1 MMMKKVISSVVLALA
16 LPLMAGAQKYVGG
29 DMSMVPQ
36 YEAANVVYKDA
47 ANQRIT
53 DLLQYVRQEA
63 GFNIIRLRL
72 FVNPSGETGVVQ
84 DLAYVKA
91 LGKRVKDAGMA
102 LLLDFHYSDT
112 WADPDDQWTPAAW
125 QSLSDEQLYQKI
137 YDYTKDCLQ
146 QLVAA
151 GATPDFIQPGNEIT
165 YGMLWPTGHV
175 WPAGGGQDGGT
186 WSNFVSY
193 LNNGIKACRE
203 VCPNAKIV
211 IQTEMSKSENV
222 TNFYN
227 TLKPFNVDYDI
238 IGISYYPDWHG
249 SISTLNTI
257 LNTLEAQHADKKIMI
272 VETGYA
278 IQWQL
283 GGAKYNFTSTYPLT
297 EEGQRKFTAD
307 LIAMLNGHKN
317 VNGLFWWYPD
327 YTLYNIVFVDG
338 KSDNWSKDFTG
349 GYWNATLFN
358 IQTGRAYAALYELKN
373 FVGNDTGIH
382 GLTTTSATDA
392 WYTIDGRRLTGKPT
406 QRGLYINNGRK
417 VVVR

>member
-146 QLVAA
+146 QMVAA
-151 GATPDFIQPGNEIT
+151 GAQPDFIQTGNEIS
-165 YGMLWPTGHV
+165 YGMCWGKKGSGSIKKCTTGSDNNWPRFRQLLSQ
-175 WPAGGGQDGGT
+175 AG
-186 WSNFVSY
+186 
-193 LNNGIKACRE
+193 KACRE
-203 VCPNAKIV
+203 VCPEAKI
-211 IQTEMSKSENV
+211 IIHTERTGNWSTTKGIYDRLSS
-222 TNFYN
+222 
-227 TLKPFNVDYDI
+227 VDYDI
-238 IGISYYPDWHG
+238 IGLSYYPEWHNTV
-249 SISTLNTI
+249 STLVSVINSCKSTYP
-257 LNTLEAQHADKKIMI
+257 TKQVMV
-272 VETGYA
+272 VETGYYNNWYPENA
-278 IQWQL
+278 T
-283 GGAKYNFTSTYPLT
+283 YNFTSTYPASADGQKKFLDDLVAKTKNLT
-297 EEGQRKFTAD
+297 NLVGLLYWFPEE
-307 LIAMLNGHKN
+307 NPYNNHVYEPWYN
-317 VNGLFWWYPD
+317 HGLFNP
-327 YTLYNIVFVDG
+327 NSG
-338 KSDNWSKDFTG
+338 KVVNALFSLKDFLP
-349 GYWNATLFN
+349 AD
-358 IQTGRAYAALYELKN
+358 QTGIADVEHRPDAAQRIYDLQ
-373 FVGNDTGIH
+373 
-382 GLTTTSATDA
+382 
-392 WYTIDGRRLTGKPT
+392 GRRMDAASVDQLP
-406 QRGLYINNGRK
+406 RGLYVVDGRK
-417 VVVR
+417 VMGGR

>member
-91 LGKRVKDAGMA
+91 LGKLVKDAGMA

-146 QLVAA
+146 QMVAA
-151 GATPDFIQPGNEIT
+151 GAQPDFI
-165 YGMLWPTGHV
+165 
-175 WPAGGGQDGGT
+175 
-186 WSNFVSY
+186 
-193 LNNGIKACRE
+193 
-203 VCPNAKIV
+203 
-211 IQTEMSKSENV
+211 
-222 TNFYN
+222 
-227 TLKPFNVDYDI
+227 
-238 IGISYYPDWHG
+238 
-249 SISTLNTI
+249 
-257 LNTLEAQHADKKIMI
+257 
-272 VETGYA
+272 
-278 IQWQL
+278 
-283 GGAKYNFTSTYPLT
+283 
-297 EEGQRKFTAD
+297 
-307 LIAMLNGHKN
+307 
-317 VNGLFWWYPD
+317 
-327 YTLYNIVFVDG
+327 
-338 KSDNWSKDFTG
+338 
-349 GYWNATLFN
+349 
-358 IQTGRAYAALYELKN
+358 
-373 FVGNDTGIH
+373 
-382 GLTTTSATDA
+382 
-392 WYTIDGRRLTGKPT
+392 
-406 QRGLYINNGRK
+406 
-417 VVVR
+417 